1 MMLTELA
8 AEYRRG
14 AAQIKNRLNELG
26 AMMKSGQL
34 SETEKLLLR
43 GRIRL
48 LSSMAREMT
57 DTARYMERY
66 YGGKKK

>member
-1 MMLTELA
+1 MILIELA

-14 AAQIKNRLNELG
+14 AAQIKARLNELG
-26 AMMKSGQL
+26 AELKSGNL

-48 LSSMAREMT
+48 LSSMARDMT

>member
-1 MMLTELA
+1 MILIELA

-48 LSSMAREMT
+48 LSSMARDMT

>member
-48 LSSMAREMT
+48 LSSMARE
-57 DTARYMERY
+57 ARQMINEH
-66 YGGKKK
+66 KKEKVSNE